1 MCSVCSEAR
10 CEARCAAQAGPA
22 YTLHQVEA
30 ASSLAVEDI
39 PGTVDL
45 ASCSSNT
52 DTNHSNHH
60 TVPVVV
66 ECGPPPAPWSQRPH
80 SILKQRRVTPGAGAG
95 SKHRVRV

>member
-1 MCSVCSEAR
+1 MCRCEAR

-30 ASSLAVEDI
+30 ASSLALEDI
-39 PGTVDL
+39 PVMVDL

-52 DTNHSNHH
+52 DTNHH

>member
-1 MCSVCSEAR
+1 MCTVCS
-10 CEARCAAQAGPA
+10 EARCAAQAGPACPA

-39 PGTVDL
+39 PVTVDL

-52 DTNHSNHH
+52 DTNHH

-66 ECGPPPAPWSQRPH
+66 ECVPPPAPWSQRPH
-80 SILKQRRVTPGAGAG
+80 SILKQRRVTPGAGAA

>member
-1 MCSVCSEAR
+1 M
-10 CEARCAAQAGPA
+10 
-22 YTLHQVEA
+22 EA
-30 ASSLAVEDI
+30 ASSLALEDI
-39 PGTVDL
+39 PVTVDL

-52 DTNHSNHH
+52 DTNHHNNHHH